1 MNLYRQEYTIDSNM
15 QFLSKKHRSLL
26 IWFTG
31 LSGSGKST
39 IANQLYNKLYSLGV
53 HAYALDGDNLRLG
66 LNSDLGFSESDRI
79 ENIRRVGEVSN
90 LMLDAGIVTLASFVS
105 PLKSHRSM
113 VKSIVGK
120 ENFFEVFISTP
131 LEECE
136 RRDNKGL
143 FAKAR
148 NGQLDYFPGIN
159 SPYEKP
165 ENPSIEINTLESTVE
180 ESVDRI
186 LQLILPTIAISS

>member
-1 MNLYRQEYTIDSNM
+1 MNLYKQEYTIDSNM

-113 VKSIVGK
+113 VNSIVGK

-136 RRDNKGL
+136 RRDTKGL

-148 NGQLDYFPGIN
+148 KGQLDYFPGIN

-165 ENPSIEINTLESTVE
+165 ENPSIEINTMESTVE

>member
-105 PLKSHRSM
+105 PLTSHRSM

-136 RRDNKGL
+136 RRDTKGL

-165 ENPSIEINTLESTVE
+165 GNPSIEINTLESTVE

-186 LQLILPTIAISS
+186 LQLILPTIAINS

>member
-105 PLKSHRSM
+105 PLTSHRSM

-136 RRDNKGL
+136 RRDTKGL

-148 NGQLDYFPGIN
+148 KGQLDYFPGIN

-186 LQLILPTIAISS
+186 LQLILPTIAINS

>member
-1 MNLYRQEYTIDSNM
+1 M

-136 RRDNKGL
+136 RRDTKGL